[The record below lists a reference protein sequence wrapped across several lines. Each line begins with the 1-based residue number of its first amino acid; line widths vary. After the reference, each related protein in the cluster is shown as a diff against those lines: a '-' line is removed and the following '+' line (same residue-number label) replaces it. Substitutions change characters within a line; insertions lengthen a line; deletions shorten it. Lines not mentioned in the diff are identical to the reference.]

1 MELLVA
7 TWTVRLAM
15 IGALAVVG
23 ISLAAGSL
31 LPDAV
36 IRAAFV
42 AFVFTFGGRLLI
54 GFLET
59 PEQRLARLRL
69 RARGKKAAAPKA
81 PKAPKPV
88 KTVTPAPAEAVAAPR
103 PVGEGAS

>member
-7 TWTVRLAM
+7 TWTVRLAL
-15 IGALAVVG
+15 ISALAVVG

-42 AFVFTFGGRLLI
+42 AFVFTFGGRQLI

-59 PEQRLARLRL
+59 PEQRLARLR
-69 RARGKKAAAPKA
+69 RKVRGAKATTAKV
-81 PKAPKPV
+81 PKPPKTV
-88 KTVTPAPAEAVAAPR
+88 KTVTPAPAAAPS

>member
-59 PEQRLARLRL
+59 PEQRLARLR
-69 RARGKKAAAPKA
+69 RKAGPGKGKPAKAAKAPKAAAPI
-81 PKAPKPV
+81 
-88 KTVTPAPAEAVAAPR
+88 AAR
-103 PVGEGAS
+103 PVGEGVS

>member
-7 TWTVRLAM
+7 TWTVRLAFV
-15 IGALAVVG
+15 GALGVAG
-23 ISLAAGSL
+23 ISLASGSV

-42 AFVFTFGGRLLI
+42 AFVFTLGGRLLI

-59 PEQRLARLRL
+59 PEQRLVRLRHE
-69 RARGKKAAAPKA
+69 RAQRSA
-81 PKAPKPV
+81 
-88 KTVTPAPAEAVAAPR
+88 AAPR
-103 PVGEGAS
+103 PTSPAERRLA

>member
-7 TWTVRLAM
+7 TWTVRLAF
-15 IGALAVVG
+15 IGALGVAG

-31 LPDAV
+31 VPDAV

-42 AFVFTFGGRLLI
+42 AFVFTLGGRLLI

-59 PEQRLARLRL
+59 PEQRLARLRRE
-69 RARGKKAAAPKA
+69 RAGRAGKGA
-81 PKAPKPV
+81 KPA
-88 KTVTPAPAEAVAAPR
+88 KPAAVAGR
-103 PVGEGAS
+103 TGERAA